1 MSTRLHPTLAAAAFA
16 ALVSGC
22 PGTTQPDDAGTGGDT
37 FAVGVDAPGS
47 DARAPDAAVPEA
59 CGSEGMMRTAACG
72 NCGLQSERCEAGVW
86 TSAGPCIGEGECA
99 AATTETR
106 SSATCGTEARICD
119 DMCRWSAWDE
129 VTPGMGECSVGEERS
144 VADGCSPG
152 VASLERCSATCAW
165 EPTGTCA
172 DPCGTDRRTEP
183 AWAEER
189 CIPAGPFMRGDDSIT
204 DARPVAEIMMSA
216 YYMDRYQVTNLR
228 YRGCVEAGAC
238 TAPAGTEGAA
248 FEDRTRDD
256 YPVGGVTWDQADA
269 FCRWDGRQLPTEAQW
284 EKAMRGGSAEDMP
297 VYPWGSEM
305 DCVLLPVRECG
316 AMPDGMRRTQD
327 PYSAFP
333 GVESPFGVRG
343 VGLADEWVSDLYLSG
358 YYFLPDSLVEDPDG
372 PSAGDPGVRS
382 SRVIRGCSRFGA
394 VSRCRV
400 AFRASNGGE
409 FANAG
414 RSFRC
419 VRRTS

>member
-1 MSTRLHPTLAAAAFA
+1 MRKLSLFVLSLLCIA
-16 ALVSGC
+16 SGGC
-22 PGTTQPDDAGTGGDT
+22 PPAEGGEDASTSAADSGSLP
-37 FAVGVDAPGS
+37 DAPGL
-47 DARAPDAAVPEA
+47 DATAPDAAAPVA
-59 CGSEGMMRTAACG
+59 CDMEGAMRTAACG
-72 NCGLQSERCEAGVW
+72 NCGLESQRCESGVW
-86 TSAGPCIGEGECA
+86 TTTGPCIGEGECA
-99 AATTETR
+99 MGTTEMR
-106 SSATCGTEARICD
+106 ASATCGEEARICL

-129 VTPGMGECSVGEERS
+129 ITPGMGECTVGEERS
-144 VADGCSPG
+144 VPDGCSPG
-152 VASLERCSATCAW
+152 VARLERCSAMCAW

-172 DPCGTDRRTEP
+172 DPCGSDRRTEP

-189 CIPAGPFMRGDDSIT
+189 CIPAGPFMRGDDSIM

-216 YYMDRYQVTNLR
+216 YYIDRYQVTNLR
-228 YRGCVEAGAC
+228 YRACVEAGAC

-269 FCRWDGRQLPTEAQW
+269 FCRWDGRALPTEAQW
-284 EKAMRGGSAEDMP
+284 EKAMRGGSATDRP

-305 DCVLLPVRECG
+305 DCDLLPVRECG
-316 AMPDGMRRTQD
+316 ATPDGMRRTQD
-327 PYSAFP
+327 PYDAFP
-333 GVESPFGVRG
+333 GVESPFGVGG
-343 VGLADEWVSDLYLSG
+343 VGLADEWVFDFYRYD
-358 YYFLPDSLVEDPDG
+358 YYFVPDSLGPDPEG
-372 PSAGDPGVRS
+372 PMAGAPGTTR

-419 VRRTS
+419 ARRTS